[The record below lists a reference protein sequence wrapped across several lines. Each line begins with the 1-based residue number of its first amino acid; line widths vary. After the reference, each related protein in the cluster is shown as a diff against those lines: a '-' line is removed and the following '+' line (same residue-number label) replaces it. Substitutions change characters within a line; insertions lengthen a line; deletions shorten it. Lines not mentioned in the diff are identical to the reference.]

1 MRRKSNSIKSVLGQ
15 RTFSP
20 SLYLNAGW
28 YLLTVATV
36 FLPFV
41 AAFFAVISL
50 YKTIELW
57 VWTYEFAD
65 DFIIERKGIL
75 VRTTSRIEYSRIK
88 SVVVEQHLLMQ
99 LVGIGNV
106 RLITSDSYL
115 PVFLFR
121 AINEYALVEDAISS
135 SILSNRKNT
144 KRVELD
150 FFNT

>member
-1 MRRKSNSIKSVLGQ
+1 
-15 RTFSP
+15 
-20 SLYLNAGW
+20 
-28 YLLTVATV
+28 
-36 FLPFV
+36 
-41 AAFFAVISL
+41 
-50 YKTIELW
+50 
-57 VWTYEFAD
+57 
-65 DFIIERKGIL
+65 
-75 VRTTSRIEYSRIK
+75 
-88 SVVVEQHLLMQ
+88 MQ